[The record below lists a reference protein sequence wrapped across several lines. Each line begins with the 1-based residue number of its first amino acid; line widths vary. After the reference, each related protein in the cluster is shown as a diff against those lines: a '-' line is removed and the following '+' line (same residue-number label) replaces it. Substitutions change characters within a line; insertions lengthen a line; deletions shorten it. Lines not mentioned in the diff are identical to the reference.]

1 MKQINATPAA
11 IEIAADEMKQILNEI
26 APAERTEELWN
37 STMKRFGRQFI
48 AAAFPEVDTLL
59 NRNKWLFGD
68 NL

>member
-11 IEIAADEMKQILNEI
+11 IEIAADEMKQTLNEI

-48 AAAFPEVDTLL
+48 AAAFPEVNTPL
-59 NRNKWLFGD
+59 NLIMWLSGAKI
-68 NL
+68 

>member
-1 MKQINATPAA
+1 MKQINATDAA
-11 IEIAADEMKQILNEI
+11 IEIAADEMKQTLSEI

-37 STMKRFGRQFI
+37 STLKRFGRQFI

-59 NRNKWLFGD
+59 NRNKWLYGD

>member
-1 MKQINATPAA
+1 MKTIYATDAA
-11 IEIAADEMKQILNEI
+11 IGIAADEMKQILGEI

-37 STMKRFGRQFI
+37 STLKRFGRQFI